1 MIIMGLKELRLEN
14 GFSQEKLAELSGL
27 SLRTIQRIEK
37 NNHGSLESLQ
47 AIASIF
53 NLEFTE
59 IKDILENKQL
69 KKEEKIEYN
78 SFFEFIKT
86 DKDIIKYLLIN
97 TLLIII
103 NVITSTSHLWFIYP
117 LLGWGI
123 PLFYKKYQKYSKAID

>member
-1 MIIMGLKELRLEN
+1 MGLKELRLEN